1 MEFIKTP
8 VLLVP
13 NSNKGEP
20 MRLHSLKPRTALTIK
35 KYGYFI
41 FLMPLLLPALSYY
54 LGHLTHYHDFFAVL
68 TLLVVYGLVPLFDLV
83 LGKDPVN
90 PDESQVPS
98 LSEEKF
104 YRYLTLSCLP
114 LYVICLFSSGYLLAN
129 WPELSLLGQLA
140 YMASMGVVGGIIA
153 INVGHELIHKNTK
166 LEQTFGGLLY
176 ALVSYAGFKVEHVYG
191 HHVHVSTPEDASSS
205 RYKQSLYNFLPRA
218 YVGNFMNA
226 WKIQKKRLNKKGVGL
241 LSSQNELIWYYL
253 VSIVVA
259 GLMGAFFTL
268 IGSDFLLG
276 VGFFLAQSFIAI
288 TLLEIINYIEHYGLH
303 REKLSNGK
311 YQRVNIEHSWNSNYF
326 LTNMFLFQLQRH
338 SDHHA
343 YAARRYQ
350 VLRHHEESPQLPFGY
365 ATMFVVAMIPPL
377 WMAIMNPRVEKY
389 YQAKDLQKNNQE
401 VAAY

>member
-1 MEFIKTP
+1 
-8 VLLVP
+8 
-13 NSNKGEP
+13 
-20 MRLHSLKPRTALTIK
+20 MRLHSLKPSTALTIK

-41 FLMPLLLPALSYY
+41 YLMPLLLPALSYY
-54 LGHLTHYHDFFAVL
+54 WGHVTGYHDFFAAL
-68 TLLVVYGLVPLFDLV
+68 TLLVVYAGVPITDLL

-90 PDESQVPS
+90 PEESQVPA

-114 LYVICLFSSGYLLAN
+114 LYVISLSSCAYLLVN
-129 WPELSLLGQLA
+129 WPELSLFGQLA
-140 YMASMGVVGGIIA
+140 YVASMGVVGAIIA

-166 LEQTFGGLLY
+166 LEQVFGGLLY
-176 ALVSYAGFKVEHVYG
+176 ALVSYGGFKVEHVYG

-205 RYKQSLYNFLPRA
+205 RFKQSLYNFLPKA
-218 YVGNFMNA
+218 YVGNFLNA
-226 WKIQKKRLNKKGVGL
+226 WKIQKNRLNKKGLSL

-253 VSIVVA
+253 VSVLVA
-259 GLMGAFFTL
+259 CVMGGFFTL
-268 IGSDFLLG
+268 LGSEFLLG
-276 VGFFLAQSFIAI
+276 VGFFLLQSFVAF
-288 TLLEIINYIEHYGLH
+288 TALEVINYIEHYGLH

-326 LTNMFLFQLQRH
+326 LSNMFLFQLQRH

-365 ATMFVVAMIPPL
+365 ATMFVIALIPPL
-377 WMAIMNPRVEKY
+377 WFTIMNPRVEHY
-389 YQAKDLQKNNQE
+389 YKGKKSTPGNENLHTNTE
-401 VAAY
+401 VTAL